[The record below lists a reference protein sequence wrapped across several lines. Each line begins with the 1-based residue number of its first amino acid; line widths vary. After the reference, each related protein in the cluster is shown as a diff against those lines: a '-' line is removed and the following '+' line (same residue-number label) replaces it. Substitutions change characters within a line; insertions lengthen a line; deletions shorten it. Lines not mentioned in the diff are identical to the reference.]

1 MSSMHCYQYH
11 QTSPSLPFVSVLLHN
26 VISSSKTQSF
36 RYAEHLRPHNYAHG
50 LLMEEHEED
59 QLAIVLNG
67 IPGVRRV
74 KDLQVRDIGAI
85 GVTQMNVR
93 LLLDPEANE
102 AEVKEA
108 ANAMAA
114 KEYICTCFVQIERYK
129 KKAKKKRTE

>member
-1 MSSMHCYQYH
+1 
-11 QTSPSLPFVSVLLHN
+11 
-26 VISSSKTQSF
+26 
-36 RYAEHLRPHNYAHG
+36 
-50 LLMEEHEED
+50 MEEHEED
-59 QLAIVLNG
+59 QLAIELNG

-102 AEVKEA
+102 SEVKEA

-114 KEYICTCFVQIERYK
+114 KEYIFTCFVQIERYK